1 MMNSDLGMNVGFLL
15 LMFVVMYFIILR
27 PQMKKQKEQKSM
39 VSSLAKGDEVVVSG
53 IVGKISEIDNNYLR
67 LEIAKGVY
75 IQAQRSLVSTL
86 LPKGTIQLK

>member
-1 MMNSDLGMNVGFLL
+1 MNSDLGMNVGFLL

>member
-1 MMNSDLGMNVGFLL
+1 MNSDLGMNVGFLL
-15 LMFVVMYFIILR
+15 LMFVVMYLIILR

-53 IVGKISEIDNNYLR
+53 IVGKINEIDNNYLR

>member
-1 MMNSDLGMNVGFLL
+1 MNSDLGMNVGFLL
-15 LMFVVMYFIILR
+15 LMFVVMYLIILR